1 MLLAAFVS
9 SKSRA
14 AEAAHELLHASHCQ
28 MLAYAGYRTAKISF
42 WPPDTIF
49 RLL

>member
-1 MLLAAFVS
+1 MLLPAFVS

-14 AEAAHELLHASHCQ
+14 AEAASELLHASRCQ
-28 MLAYAGYRTAKISF
+28 TQAYAANGTAKISF
-42 WPPDTIF
+42 RPLDTIF